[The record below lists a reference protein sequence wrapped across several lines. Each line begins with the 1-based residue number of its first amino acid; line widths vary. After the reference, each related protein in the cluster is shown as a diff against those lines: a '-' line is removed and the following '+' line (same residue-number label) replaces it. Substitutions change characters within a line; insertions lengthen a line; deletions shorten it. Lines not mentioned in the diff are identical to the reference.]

1 MAIKGVYMEG
11 SSWVDLRRLW
21 EEERDA
27 RLNESDSQCVEV
39 GWVGSGENEAFE
51 LTLGTWRML

>member
-1 MAIKGVYMEG
+1 MEG